1 MADAP
6 EVIVDAHLLLDG
18 LQPLGIEFY
27 NVAAILAD
35 HVIVMMVSVR
45 MLVDVTPFSRPG
57 DLFHQS
63 ALHEKVQ
70 CPVYR
75 GPGRFDSPIPESEI
89 EMFGFE
95 VTMEGKDLF
104 KNSGPL
110 FRKLETLF
118 PEKISEDLVL
128 HDQ

>member
-57 DLFHQS
+57 DLS
-63 ALHEKVQ
+63 TSPLSTRRCNVLYTEALDALTPRSLSLK
-70 CPVYR
+70 
-75 GPGRFDSPIPESEI
+75 
-89 EMFGFE
+89 
-95 VTMEGKDLF
+95 
-104 KNSGPL
+104 
-110 FRKLETLF
+110 
-118 PEKISEDLVL
+118 
-128 HDQ
+128 